1 MVQATHMLSGHSHGQ
16 SMGLATH
23 MLSVHSHGQSMGLAT
38 HMLSGH
44 SHGQSM
50 GLNIKWCRVVSLV
63 RLKPGTEDWVVQG
76 CQGISMD
83 SLWDWRLSSAGLS
96 GDSCR
101 QSIRLKPVT
110 EDWVVQ
116 GCQGISMDSLWD
128 WRLSS
133 AGLSGDSYRE
143 SIRLKIEWCKAVR
156 GSVWTAYWNQDRIVQ
171 DCRGVSMAIS

>member
-16 SMGLATH
+16 SMGLAIHMLSRHSHGQSMGLATH
-23 MLSVHSHGQSMGLAT
+23 MLSRHSHGQSMGLAT

-101 QSIRLKPVT
+101 
-110 EDWVVQ
+110 
-116 GCQGISMDSLWD
+116 
-128 WRLSS
+128 
-133 AGLSGDSYRE
+133 E